1 MENVTLNVTDMKCEG
16 CANAVKSALSSVRG
30 VRRADVSL
38 EEKRARVVLEE
49 EASADDLLAAVRAAG
64 YSASLEAG

>member
-49 EASADDLLAAVRAAG
+49 EASADDLLAAVREAG
-64 YSASLEAG
+64 YSPSLED